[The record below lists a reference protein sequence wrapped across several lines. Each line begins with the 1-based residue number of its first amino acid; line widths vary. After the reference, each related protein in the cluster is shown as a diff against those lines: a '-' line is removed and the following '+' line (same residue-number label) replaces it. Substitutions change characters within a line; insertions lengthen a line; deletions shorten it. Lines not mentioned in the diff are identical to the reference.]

1 MIDSA
6 NNLSWFLIHTKPKQ
20 EERTISNLQAWNVET
35 LSPRVRDW
43 RYNQFTGERSP
54 VIKPLFAQYVFARF
68 DLERL
73 FHKVRYTR
81 GVQELVSFGNGPLEV
96 DESIIDLV
104 RSRIKKDG
112 LVVIG
117 DDLKPGDEVV
127 IKDGTLKDFT
137 GIFEREMNDCDRVEL
152 LLNSISYQARV
163 QVERNLVSKLNA
175 SSVCA

>member
-54 VIKPLFAQYVFARF
+54 VIKPLFARYVFARF

-104 RSRIKKDG
+104 RSRIRKDG